1 MRFVSKFK
9 PKSKLEAILSL
20 AVVLA
25 VLIGSWQILALRGE
39 NDRLTSRLQAAHG
52 EIQRLESEVVKANDI
67 IALDRVEIRRLEG
80 EVRKGNDI
88 IAEANADIH
97 RLQSDLSRSNAETQR
112 LRGELGEANSLIRQQ
127 NAALQEAQESSGGAG
142 LATLISLGCLFLGLP
157 C

>member
-25 VLIGSWQILALRGE
+25 VLIGSWQILDLRGE

-52 EIQRLESEVVKANDI
+52 EILRLETEVSKANDI
-67 IALDRVEIRRLEG
+67 IT
-80 EVRKGNDI
+80 
-88 IAEANADIH
+88 EANADIQ
-97 RLQSDLSRSNAETQR
+97 RLQSDLSQSNAETKR

-127 NAALQEAQESSGGAG
+127 NAALQEAQESIGGGSGI
-142 LATLISLGCLFLGLP
+142 ATLISLGCLFLGLP